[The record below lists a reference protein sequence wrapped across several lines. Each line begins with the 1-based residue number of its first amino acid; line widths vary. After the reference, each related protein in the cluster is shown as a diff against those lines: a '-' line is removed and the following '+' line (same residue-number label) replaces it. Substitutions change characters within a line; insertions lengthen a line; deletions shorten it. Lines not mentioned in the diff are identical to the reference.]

1 MKTLITALVAQRKNH
16 RVMVAA
22 LLTAGGCG
30 GWIMSATFTPNAT
43 AFGDSSRLEMTHEND
58 SKKLPLEASKP
69 GLIGSYVVTGTDS
82 NGKPYAGASI
92 VDISL
97 APSGALEL
105 QWDNGKQVGVGQLI
119 GDVLAVSCLTN
130 GRTAI
135 LTMNINPDGSLS
147 GKWLRHTDRGYKG
160 TETWKRA
167 DRE

>member
-1 MKTLITALVAQRKNH
+1 
-16 RVMVAA
+16 
-22 LLTAGGCG
+22 
-30 GWIMSATFTPNAT
+30 
-43 AFGDSSRLEMTHEND
+43 
-58 SKKLPLEASKP
+58 
-69 GLIGSYVVTGTDS
+69 
-82 NGKPYAGASI
+82 